1 MIVLYNAQNTL
12 YQNVNNKVARMG
24 QLEDMAMFV
33 RIVEAGSIT
42 KAAEQLN
49 IAKSAVSRR
58 LKELE
63 TRLGSQLISRTTR
76 QSNLTQAGEQ
86 YYQQVTHILSE
97 VDALNEQASGAP
109 TRIEGTLKMTAPLSF
124 GLMHLNDV
132 IDEYA
137 NQHPNLNF
145 ELDFSDRHVDLI
157 EEGYELAIRIRE
169 LQDSSYQAKRL
180 AIIRYALCASPEY
193 LKKTGTPETLEDLT
207 EHEFLQY
214 GLGKTSTLTLTDA
227 QGKKHSH
234 TIDAKIK
241 ATNGEFLVDLA
252 VKGQGIVF
260 IPTFIA
266 YKRLAKGEL
275 VPILHQYQLPTLNAY
290 AVYPKNR
297 FLSQRCRYLIDFI
310 AERFGDNPYW
320 DEF

>member
-1 MIVLYNAQNTL
+1 
-12 YQNVNNKVARMG
+12 MG

-33 RIVEAGSIT
+33 RVVEAGSIT

-58 LKELE
+58 LKDLE
-63 TRLGSQLISRTTR
+63 NRLGNQLISRTTR
-76 QSNLTQAGEQ
+76 QSNLTEAGEH
-86 YYQQVTHILSE
+86 YYRQANNILSE
-97 VDALNEQASGAP
+97 VDALNEQISGTP

-137 NQHPNLNF
+137 NQHPNLSF
-145 ELDFSDRHVDLI
+145 DLDFSDRHVDLI
-157 EEGYELAIRIRE
+157 EEGFELAIRIRE

-180 AIIRYALCASPEY
+180 ALIRYALCASPEY
-193 LKKTGTPETLEDLT
+193 LSKMGTPETLDDLK

-214 GLGKTSTLTLTDA
+214 GLSKTSNLALTDA
-227 QGKKHSH
+227 QGKKHNH
-234 TIDAKIK
+234 TINAKIK

-252 VKGQGIVF
+252 VKGHGVIF

-266 YKRLAKGEL
+266 YQRLAKGEL
-275 VPILHQYQLPTLNAY
+275 VPILQQYQLPTLNAY

-310 AERFGDNPYW
+310 AERFGDDPYW
-320 DEF
+320 DRF

>member
-1 MIVLYNAQNTL
+1 
-12 YQNVNNKVARMG
+12 MG

-86 YYQQVTHILSE
+86 YYQQVNNILSA
-97 VDALNEQASGAP
+97 VDTLNEQTSGAP

-137 NQHPNLNF
+137 NQHPNLHF
-145 ELDFSDRHVDLI
+145 ELDFSDRHIDLI

-180 AIIRYALCASPEY
+180 ALIRYSLCASPDY
-193 LKKTGTPETLEDLT
+193 LSRMGTPETLADL
-207 EHEFLQY
+207 ENHEFLQY
-214 GLGKTSTLTLTDA
+214 GLGKTSSLELTDEE
-227 QGKKHSH
+227 GKKHNH
-234 TIDAKIK
+234 TINAKIK

-252 VKGQGIVF
+252 VKGHGITF

-266 YKRLAKGEL
+266 YQKLARGEL
-275 VPILHQYQLPTLNAY
+275 MPILQQYQLPTLNAY

-310 AERFGDNPYW
+310 AERFGDDPYW
-320 DEF
+320 DKF

>member
-1 MIVLYNAQNTL
+1 
-12 YQNVNNKVARMG
+12 MG

-86 YYQQVTHILSE
+86 YYQKVGNILSE
-97 VDALNEQASGAP
+97 VDALNEETSGAP

-145 ELDFSDRHVDLI
+145 ELDFSDRHVDLV
-157 EEGYELAIRIRE
+157 EEGFELAIRVRE
-169 LQDSSYQAKRL
+169 MQDSSYQAKRL
-180 AIIRYALCASPEY
+180 ALIRYALCASPEY
-193 LKKTGTPETLEDLT
+193 LDKMGTPKTVEELAT
-207 EHEFLQY
+207 HKILQY
-214 GLGKTSTLTLTDA
+214 GLSKSSTIELIDKE
-227 QGKKHSH
+227 GKKHEIEVNS
-234 TIDAKIK
+234 KIK
-241 ATNGEFLVDLA
+241 VNNGDFLREMA
-252 VKGQGIVF
+252 VKGQGIAF
-260 IPTFIA
+260 LPTFIT
-266 YKRLAKGEL
+266 YQTLASGEL
-275 VPILHQYQLPTLNAY
+275 VPIMQQYQLPTLNAY

-297 FLSQRCRYLIDFI
+297 FLSQRCRYLIDLI
-310 AERFGDNPYW
+310 AERFGDDPYW
-320 DEF
+320 DKV

>member
-1 MIVLYNAQNTL
+1 
-12 YQNVNNKVARMG
+12 MG

-86 YYQQVTHILSE
+86 YYQKVHHILSE
-97 VDALNEQASGAP
+97 VDALNEETSGTP

-137 NQHPNLNF
+137 NQHPELKF
-145 ELDFSDRHVDLI
+145 ELDFSDRHTDLI
-157 EEGYELAIRIRE
+157 EEGFELAIRIRE

-180 AIIRYALCASPEY
+180 ALIRYALCASPEY
-193 LKKTGTPETLEDLT
+193 LERMGTPKTFDDLT

-214 GLGKTSTLTLTDA
+214 GMSKSSAIELIDK
-227 QGKKHSH
+227 QGKNHQV
-234 TIDAKIK
+234 AVNGKIK
-241 ATNGEFLVDLA
+241 ANNGDFLREMA
-252 VKGQGIVF
+252 VKGHGIAF
-260 IPTFIA
+260 LPTFITYQA
-266 YKRLAKGEL
+266 LISGEL
-275 VPILHQYQLPTLNAY
+275 VPMLQQYQLPTLNAY

-320 DEF
+320 DKF

>member
-1 MIVLYNAQNTL
+1 
-12 YQNVNNKVARMG
+12 MG

-33 RIVEAGSIT
+33 RIVETGSIT
-42 KAAEQLN
+42 KAADQLN

-63 TRLGSQLISRTTR
+63 SRLESQLISRTTR
-76 QSNLTQAGEQ
+76 QSNLTQAGEH
-86 YYQQVTHILSE
+86 YYQQACSILNE
-97 VDALNEQASGAP
+97 VDALNEKTSGAP
-109 TRIEGTLKMTAPLSF
+109 TQVEGTLKMTAPLSF

-137 NQHPNLNF
+137 NQHPKLNF
-145 ELDFSDRHVDLI
+145 ELDFSDRHTDLI
-157 EEGYELAIRIRE
+157 EEGFELAIRIRE

-180 AIIRYALCASPEY
+180 ALIRYVLCASPEY
-193 LKKTGTPETLEDLT
+193 LERMGTPKTFDNLT

-214 GLGKTSTLTLTDA
+214 GMSKSSTIELIDE
-227 QGKKHSH
+227 QGKKHQV
-234 TIDAKIK
+234 AVNGKIK
-241 ATNGEFLVDLA
+241 ANNGDFLREMA
-252 VKGQGIVF
+252 VKSHGIAF
-260 IPTFIA
+260 LPTFIT
-266 YKRLAKGEL
+266 YKALTSGEL
-275 VPILHQYQLPTLNAY
+275 VPILQQYQLPTLNAY

-320 DEF
+320 DKF

>member
-1 MIVLYNAQNTL
+1 
-12 YQNVNNKVARMG
+12 MG

-33 RIVEAGSIT
+33 RVVEAGSIN

-86 YYQQVTHILSE
+86 YYQKVHHILSE
-97 VDALNEQASGAP
+97 VDALNEETSGTP

-137 NQHPNLNF
+137 NQHPELKF
-145 ELDFSDRHVDLI
+145 ELDFSDRHTDLI
-157 EEGYELAIRIRE
+157 EEGLELAIRIRE

-180 AIIRYALCASPEY
+180 ALIRYALCASPEY
-193 LKKTGTPETLEDLT
+193 LERMGTPKTFDDLS

-214 GLGKTSTLTLTDA
+214 GMSKSSAIELIDK
-227 QGKKHSH
+227 QGKKHQV
-234 TIDAKIK
+234 AVNGKIK
-241 ATNGEFLVDLA
+241 ANNGDFLREMA
-252 VKGQGIVF
+252 VKGHGIAF
-260 IPTFIA
+260 LPTFITYQA
-266 YKRLAKGEL
+266 LISGEL
-275 VPILHQYQLPTLNAY
+275 VPILQQYQLPTLNAY

-320 DEF
+320 DKF

>member
-1 MIVLYNAQNTL
+1 
-12 YQNVNNKVARMG
+12 MG

-33 RIVEAGSIT
+33 RVVEAGSIT

-86 YYQQVTHILSE
+86 YYQKVHHILSE
-97 VDALNEQASGAP
+97 VDALNEETSGTP

-137 NQHPNLNF
+137 NQHPELKF
-145 ELDFSDRHVDLI
+145 ELDFSDRHTDLI
-157 EEGYELAIRIRE
+157 EEGFELAIRIRE

-180 AIIRYALCASPEY
+180 ALIRYALCASPEY
-193 LKKTGTPETLEDLT
+193 LERMGTPKTFDDLS

-214 GLGKTSTLTLTDA
+214 GMSKSSTIELIDE
-227 QGKKHSH
+227 QGKKHQV
-234 TIDAKIK
+234 AVNGKIK
-241 ATNGEFLVDLA
+241 ANNGDFLREMA
-252 VKGQGIVF
+252 VKGHGIAF
-260 IPTFIA
+260 LPTFITYQA
-266 YKRLAKGEL
+266 LISGEL
-275 VPILHQYQLPTLNAY
+275 VPILQQYQLPTLNAY

-320 DEF
+320 DKF

>member
-1 MIVLYNAQNTL
+1 
-12 YQNVNNKVARMG
+12 MG

-180 AIIRYALCASPEY
+180 ALIRYALCASPEY

-275 VPILHQYQLPTLNAY
+275 VPILQQYQLPTLNAY

>member
-1 MIVLYNAQNTL
+1 
-12 YQNVNNKVARMG
+12 MG

-86 YYQQVTHILSE
+86 YYQKVSNILNE
-97 VDALNEQASGAP
+97 VDALNEASSGAP

-124 GLMHLNDV
+124 GLLHLKDV

-145 ELDFSDRHVDLI
+145 ELDFSDRHTDLV
-157 EEGYELAIRIRE
+157 EEGFELAIRIGE
-169 LQDSSYQAKRL
+169 MQDSSYQAKRISL
-180 AIIRYALCASPEY
+180 IRHTLCASPEY
-193 LKKTGTPETLEDLT
+193 LDKMGTPKTVEDLAN
-207 EHEFLQY
+207 HEFLQY
-214 GLGKTSTLTLTDA
+214 SLSKSNTIELTDE
-227 QGKKHSH
+227 QGKKHQVDVNS
-234 TIDAKIK
+234 KIK
-241 ATNGEFLVDLA
+241 INNGDFLRDMA
-252 VKGQGIVF
+252 VKGHGITF
-260 IPTFIA
+260 LPTFITYQTVA
-266 YKRLAKGEL
+266 SGEL
-275 VPILHQYQLPTLNAY
+275 VPILQQYQLPMLTAY

-297 FLSQRCRYLIDFI
+297 FLSQRCRYFIDFI

-320 DEF
+320 DEC

>member
-1 MIVLYNAQNTL
+1 
-12 YQNVNNKVARMG
+12 MG

-63 TRLGSQLISRTTR
+63 MRLGSQLISRTTR

-86 YYQQVTHILSE
+86 YYQKVHHILSE
-97 VDALNEQASGAP
+97 VDALNEETSGTP

-137 NQHPNLNF
+137 NQHPELKF
-145 ELDFSDRHVDLI
+145 ELDFSDRHTDLI
-157 EEGYELAIRIRE
+157 EEGFELAIRIRE

-180 AIIRYALCASPEY
+180 ALIRYALCASPEY
-193 LKKTGTPETLEDLT
+193 LESMGTPKTFDDLS

-214 GLGKTSTLTLTDA
+214 GMSKSSTIELIDE
-227 QGKKHSH
+227 QGKKHQV
-234 TIDAKIK
+234 AVNGKIK
-241 ATNGEFLVDLA
+241 ANNGDFLREMA
-252 VKGQGIVF
+252 VKGHGIAF
-260 IPTFIA
+260 LPTFITYQA
-266 YKRLAKGEL
+266 LISGEL
-275 VPILHQYQLPTLNAY
+275 VPILQQYQLPTLNAY

-320 DEF
+320 DNF

>member
-1 MIVLYNAQNTL
+1 
-12 YQNVNNKVARMG
+12 MG
-24 QLEDMAMFV
+24 QLEDMAIFV

-76 QSNLTQAGEQ
+76 QSHLTQAGEQ
-86 YYQQVTHILSE
+86 YYQQVNNILNA
-97 VDALNEQASGAP
+97 VDTLNEQASDEP
-109 TRIEGTLKMTAPLSF
+109 TRIEGTLRITAPLSF

-137 NQHPNLNF
+137 TQHPNLNF

-157 EEGYELAIRIRE
+157 EEGYELAIRIKE

-180 AIIRYALCASPEY
+180 ALIRYALCASPDY
-193 LKKTGTPETLEDLT
+193 LDKMGVPKTLKDLEH
-207 EHEFLQY
+207 HEFLQY
-214 GLGKTSTLTLTDA
+214 GLGKTSSLELTDA
-227 QGKKHSH
+227 QGKKHNH
-234 TIDAKIK
+234 TINAKVK

-252 VKGQGIVF
+252 VRGHGITF

-266 YKRLAKGEL
+266 YQKLASGEL
-275 VPILHQYQLPTLNAY
+275 VSILQQYQLPTLNAY

-297 FLSQRCRYLIDFI
+297 FLSQRCRYLIDSI
-310 AERFGDNPYW
+310 AERFGDDPYW
-320 DEF
+320 DNF

>member
-1 MIVLYNAQNTL
+1 
-12 YQNVNNKVARMG
+12 MG

-86 YYQQVTHILSE
+86 YYQKVHHILSE
-97 VDALNEQASGAP
+97 VDALNEETSGTP

-137 NQHPNLNF
+137 NQHPELKF
-145 ELDFSDRHVDLI
+145 ELDFSDRHTDLI
-157 EEGYELAIRIRE
+157 EEGFELAIRIRE

-180 AIIRYALCASPEY
+180 ALIRYALCASPEY
-193 LKKTGTPETLEDLT
+193 LERMGTPKTFDDLS

-214 GLGKTSTLTLTDA
+214 GMSKSSTIELIDE
-227 QGKKHSH
+227 QGKKHQV
-234 TIDAKIK
+234 AVNGKIK
-241 ATNGEFLVDLA
+241 ANNGDFLREMA
-252 VKGQGIVF
+252 VKGHGIAF
-260 IPTFIA
+260 LPTFITYQA
-266 YKRLAKGEL
+266 LISGEL
-275 VPILHQYQLPTLNAY
+275 VPILQQYQLPTLNAY

-320 DEF
+320 DKF

>member
-1 MIVLYNAQNTL
+1 
-12 YQNVNNKVARMG
+12 MG

-49 IAKSAVSRR
+49 IEKSAVSRR

-76 QSNLTQAGEQ
+76 QSNLTQAGDQ
-86 YYQQVTHILSE
+86 YYQKVNHILSE
-97 VDALNEQASGAP
+97 VDALNEETSGTP

-124 GLMHLNDV
+124 GLMHLNNV

-137 NQHPNLNF
+137 NQHPELNF
-145 ELDFSDRHVDLI
+145 QLDFSDRHTDLI
-157 EEGYELAIRIRE
+157 EEGFELAIRIRE
-169 LQDSSYQAKRL
+169 LQDSSYQAKRI
-180 AIIRYALCASPEY
+180 AQISYALCASPEY
-193 LKKTGTPETLEDLT
+193 LERMGTPKTIEDLE

-214 GLGKTSTLTLTDA
+214 GMSKSSTIELIDE
-227 QGKKHSH
+227 QGKKHQV
-234 TIDAKIK
+234 AVNGKIK
-241 ATNGEFLVDLA
+241 ANNGDFLREMA
-252 VKGQGIVF
+252 VKGHGIAF
-260 IPTFIA
+260 LPTFIT
-266 YKRLAKGEL
+266 YKALTSGEL
-275 VPILHQYQLPTLNAY
+275 VPILQQYQLPTLNAY

-320 DEF
+320 DNF